1 MQEIG
6 SGGVGAVSHS
16 IGGPLVWLFILAV
29 LVAVLLG
36 VWKLVKLLWAALS

>member
-1 MQEIG
+1 MQDIG
-6 SGGVGAVSHS
+6 SGGAGAVSHS

>member
-6 SGGVGAVSHS
+6 SGGFGAVSHS
-16 IGGPLVWLFILAV
+16 IGGPLAWLCIVGV